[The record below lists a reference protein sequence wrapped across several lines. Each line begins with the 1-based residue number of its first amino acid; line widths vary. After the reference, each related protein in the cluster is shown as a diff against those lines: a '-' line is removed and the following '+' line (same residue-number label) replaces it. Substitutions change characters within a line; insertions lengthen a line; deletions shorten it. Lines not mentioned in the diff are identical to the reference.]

1 MAPLDEDKTSDGD
14 VFSKS
19 AAILSDFNADDSF
32 DTDTEVVVK
41 RCVVDDGVVVNADV
55 ETDRDAS
62 SMVENFMIGYL
73 CVCILLLIIDGC
85 W

>member
-1 MAPLDEDKTSDGD
+1 LAPLDDDKTSDGD

-19 AAILSDFNADDSF
+19 AAILSDFNDEDSF

-41 RCVVDDGVVVNADV
+41 RCVVDDGMVVKADV

-62 SMVENFMIGYL
+62 SMVENFMIVVFMFL
-73 CVCILLLIIDGC
+73 QLLIVC

>member
-19 AAILSDFNADDSF
+19 AAILSDFNDEDSF
-32 DTDTEVVVK
+32 DTDTDVVVG
-41 RCVVDDGVVVNADV
+41 RYVDDGMVVKAEV

-62 SMVENFMIGYL
+62 SMAENFMIIVFVL
-73 CVCILLLIIDGC
+73 CLLQLLIV
-85 W
+85 

>member
-1 MAPLDEDKTSDGD
+1 MAPHDEDKTSDGD

-19 AAILSDFNADDSF
+19 AAILSDFNDEDSF
-32 DTDTEVVVK
+32 DTDTDVVVE
-41 RCVVDDGVVVNADV
+41 RCLVDVGMVVKADV

-62 SMVENFMIGYL
+62 SMAENFMIVMFY
-73 CVCILLLIIDGC
+73 VVAIVD